1 MRRRGIICVV
11 VIVLLIVAVCAAG
24 VYRRGSRG
32 KTVSEIQTVL
42 QKEGLYLGE
51 IDGIFGAATE
61 RAVRRYQENYGL
73 TADGIVG
80 SRTLK
85 AMGLEESAAEDSYD
99 NDLYLLSRIISA
111 EARGEPYLGQLAVGA
126 VIMNRVAHPS
136 FPNTIA
142 GVIYQNGA
150 FSALSD
156 GQFHEPISE
165 ESRRAAREVLS
176 GVNPIGDA
184 IYYYNP
190 RTATNAWI
198 RSRPV
203 IRTIGDHVFC
213 T

>member
-1 MRRRGIICVV
+1 MKRRGIICVV
-11 VIVLLIVAVCAAG
+11 IIVLLIVAVCAAG

-32 KTVSEIQTVL
+32 RTVSEIQTVL
-42 QKEGLYLGE
+42 QNEGLYLGE

-61 RAVRRYQENYGL
+61 NAVKRYQENYGL

-150 FSALSD
+150 FSAVVD
-156 GQFHEPISE
+156 GQFNQPVSD
-165 ESRRAAREVLS
+165 SAYKAAK
-176 GVNPIGDA
+176 DA
-184 IYYYNP
+184 LNGWDPTGGCVYYYNP
-190 RTATNAWI
+190 AKTSNSFMLSKPTI
-198 RSRPV
+198 TV
-203 IRTIGDHVFC
+203 IGRHYFFK
-213 T
+213 